1 MSKTK
6 LGQHFLTDQRVVEEE
21 LSLAQ
26 LSVRDVVLEVGPGKG
41 ILTKQLAN
49 QCQQVIAVELDTQL
63 ISFLQSI
70 LPENVI
76 LFNRDIMDVS
86 WNEIPSFT
94 KVVANLPFQISSPF
108 TFKLFSTSFEKAVL
122 IYQKEFAQRMIA
134 KPGSKQ
140 YSRLSVG
147 IAYKARCRIV
157 TTIPPSSFS
166 PPPEVSSSLVELIP
180 NKNPPFNVVDEQF
193 FFHITKLLFSHRRK
207 QIKTILK
214 NSFSKPIY
222 NQVSFFSERVER
234 LTPEQIGSL
243 SNELYPYKSYLFEN
257 KPN

>member
-1 MSKTK
+1 MGKTK
-6 LGQHFLTDQRVVEEE
+6 LGQHFLTDHRVVEKE

-26 LSVRDVVLEVGPGKG
+26 LTRNDIVLEIGPGKG

-49 QCQQVIAVELDTQL
+49 KCQHVIAVELDTRL
-63 ISFLQSI
+63 IAFLQST
-70 LPENVI
+70 LPENVLLI
-76 LFNRDIMDVS
+76 NKDIMDVS
-86 WNEIPSFT
+86 WNEIPSFS

-134 KPGSKQ
+134 QPESKQ

-180 NKNPPFNVVDEQF
+180 YKTPPFNVIDEQF
-193 FFHITKLLFSHRRK
+193 FFQITKLLFSHRRK

-214 NSFSKPIY
+214 NSFSKPIAK
-222 NQVSFFSERVER
+222 QVSFSSERVEM
-234 LTPEQIGSL
+234 LTPQQIGEL
-243 SNELYPYKSYLFEN
+243 SNELFVYKSDFSSY
-257 KPN
+257 